1 MTNKTPAVIN
11 SNTNKLIMVNMTVV
25 ETILNMKS
33 KIKTTMTTMMI
44 EFLFLFSTFI
54 LFYSFFF
61 FLFHQFFF
69 PSSFT
74 LTSSVFQLFS
84 IFLYVVT
91 APCLVSQS
99 LAKGVGVVTQVT
111 QPTWLWLSLGSSL
124 ASQVRSN
131 TILSATHHNRSHT
144 LTGEGSW

>member
-1 MTNKTPAVIN
+1 MITSPSMTTKTPAVIN

-61 FLFHQFFF
+61 PF
-69 PSSFT
+69 PSVFFSLFFHPYFISFPAI
-74 LTSSVFQLFS
+74 FHLFVCS
-84 IFLYVVT
+84 HSPM
-91 APCLVSQS
+91 PCLLEPCQGGGCCDLGHIAY
-99 LAKGVGVVTQVT
+99 LAVA
-111 QPTWLWLSLGSSL
+111 QP
-124 ASQVRSN
+124 R
-131 TILSATHHNRSHT
+131 
-144 LTGEGSW
+144 